1 MFRARRREGAIGH
14 TARGQAP
21 KREAARLEGTGG
33 PPGVGLWKGGVNPS
47 LTPSSGRRRRFS
59 RTGLGVRAVTGE
71 TRFWEGKALKER
83 ANPVV
88 DLARLSP
95 YGAARLRFPQ
105 PAK

>member
-1 MFRARRREGAIGH
+1 MFRTQRREGAIGH
-14 TARGQAP
+14 SRAGRT

-33 PPGVGLWKGGVNPS
+33 PPGVGHWKGGVNPS
-47 LTPSSGRRRRFS
+47 LTPSSGWRRRFS
-59 RTGLGVRAVTGE
+59 RTGRGVRAVTGA
-71 TRFWEGKALKER
+71 TRLSAGKALKEP
-83 ANPVV
+83 ANPPV

>member
-1 MFRARRREGAIGH
+1 M
-14 TARGQAP
+14 P

-33 PPGVGLWKGGVNPS
+33 PLGRALEGRVNPS
-47 LTPSSGRRRRFS
+47 LTPSSGSDARFAPAG
-59 RTGLGVRAVTGE
+59 RGVRTVTGE
-71 TRFWEGKALKER
+71 IILQAANILKRR
-83 ANPVV
+83 ANPPV